1 MSAKKIVSNP
11 MHEQDFPSISIC
23 PGFKRDRVL
32 ELGWPYRYLNKDYN
46 VSDNFEETFPKTRKA
61 KEALV

>member
-1 MSAKKIVSNP
+1 

-61 KEALV
+61 KKH